1 VTAPQPEP
9 TSRLRR
15 LLGSPRNISMA
26 SWLAVAVLVVTITSL
41 VITSIL
47 SLTYGADLASNL
59 YEGQLS
65 ARTSVKAE
73 EVSRYIRAMRN
84 QTAAIAAGE
93 GTIETVSLFSTAY
106 QELASTTDSTADGS
120 EDVLADFYRDEFAPA
135 LEEALGVSV
144 GWRSL
149 VPTTDAGVYLQRHYV
164 AEIDEGN
171 EGLIDDA
178 GDGSAW
184 SEVHREAHLGLY
196 ELALRLGAA
205 DLYLIEPDNGTI
217 IYSVSKRPD
226 FATSLDFGPHSGTT
240 LATVMRTV
248 RDSPERGVVTLID
261 MASYAPDVGAPMMF
275 MATPVFDGDR
285 LSGILVVKLASDP
298 IDDIMTSGGNWID
311 EGFGDTGEVYLT
323 DHDGRMRS
331 VARPFVENPSGFLAD
346 LQAAGTATQTEQ
358 RAIEGVGTTA
368 IFLKASDSRELVA
381 AASSDD
387 ATGTTT
393 DYLLRPVVSATEQ
406 IDLGDFSW
414 FAVSQVVEEEVGG
427 PIADFRQA
435 LLVAVAIFVIGITF
449 GTVSW
454 ARSVFRPVR
463 GISDRL
469 RHAQND
475 EPVPEPEDMEGAPAD
490 FTNLSDNI
498 DEMLT
503 ALSVR
508 QSALESASQE
518 RVETVRNLL
527 PPAIAERVESG
538 DRDVIDRIPQGG
550 IVVLVTEG
558 LGELVGAQQ
567 IGRTQE
573 VLETLI
579 AEIDGAAAH
588 HGLER
593 VKLVGDAYYAG
604 CGLSQP
610 YLDHVPRS
618 VNFALDV
625 RDIVDEL
632 NARHGTPLRAG
643 IGVHTGP
650 VTVGLTGSVKLVYDL
665 WGETVRVAHF
675 LARRARPGEILVT
688 DEIRRLLPS
697 DIAISRQS
705 DDELGGPVFRV
716 LGMQVAETVT
726 DE

>member
-1 VTAPQPEP
+1 MTAPQPQP

-15 LLGSPRNISMA
+15 VSRSPRNISMA

-47 SLTYGADLASNL
+47 SLTYGQDLANNL
-59 YEGQLS
+59 SDGQLS

-73 EVSRYIRAMRN
+73 EVTRYVRAMRN
-84 QTAAIAAGE
+84 QTAAIASGE
-93 GTIETVSLFSTAY
+93 GTAETVSRFGTAY
-106 QELASTTDSTADGS
+106 KELAGTADSAADGS
-120 EDVLADFYRDEFAPA
+120 EDVLAAFYRDEFAPA
-135 LEEALGVSV
+135 LEEALGISV

-149 VPTTDAGVYLQRHYV
+149 VPTTDPGVYLQRHYV
-164 AEIDEGN
+164 AETDEGS

-184 SEVHREAHLGLY
+184 SEVHRELHLGWY
-196 ELALRLGAA
+196 EVALRLGAA
-205 DLYLIEPDNGTI
+205 DLYFIEPDNGII
-217 IYSVSKRPD
+217 IYSAYKRPD

-261 MASYAPDVGAPMMF
+261 MASYEPDVGAPMMF
-275 MATPVFDGDR
+275 MASPVFDGDR
-285 LSGILVVKLASDP
+285 VSGILVLKFSSDP
-298 IDDIMTSGGNWID
+298 IDDIMTSGGDWVD
-311 EGFGDTGEVYLT
+311 EGFGDTGEVFLT
-323 DHDGRMRS
+323 DHEGRMRS
-331 VARPFVENPSGFLAD
+331 VARPFIEDPTVFLSD
-346 LQAAGTATQTEQ
+346 LEAAGTATKTER

-381 AASSDD
+381 AAASDD
-387 ATGTTT
+387 ATRTTT
-393 DYLLRPVVSATEQ
+393 DYLLRPVVSAVEQ

-414 FAVSQVVEEEVGG
+414 FAVAQVVEEEVGG

-435 LLVAVAIFVIGITF
+435 LLVAIAIFVIGITF

-475 EPVPEPEDMEGAPAD
+475 EPIPEPEDMERAPTD

-503 ALSVR
+503 ALSGR

-518 RVETVRNLL
+518 RVDTVRSLL
-527 PPAIAERVESG
+527 PPAIADRVESG

-558 LGELVGAQQ
+558 LGDLVRAQE
-567 IGRTQE
+567 IARTQE
-573 VLETLI
+573 LLESLI
-579 AEIDGAAAH
+579 AEVDGAAAH

-625 RDIVDEL
+625 RDIIDEL
-632 NARHGTPLRAG
+632 NARHSTPLRAG
-643 IGVHTGP
+643 VGVHTGP

-688 DEIRRLLPS
+688 DEVRRLLPS
-697 DIAISRQS
+697 DIAIARQS
-705 DDELGGPVFRV
+705 DDEVGGPVFRV
-716 LGMQVAETVT
+716 LGMQVTETVT